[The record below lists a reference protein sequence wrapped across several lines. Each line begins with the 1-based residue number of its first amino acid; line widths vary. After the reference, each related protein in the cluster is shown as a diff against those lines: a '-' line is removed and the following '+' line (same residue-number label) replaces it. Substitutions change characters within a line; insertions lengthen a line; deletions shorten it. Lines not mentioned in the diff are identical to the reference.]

1 MLVGKRGYLY
11 SRDLSTS
18 DFCIVPPG
26 GDGWSSRV
34 DDSVR
39 RCNPVHPACNHTHV
53 GSPRPASRASHRRGT
68 AALHTCLLYTHAC
81 FTHIPALHTC
91 LLHSLRCGPAT
102 ELTYCT
108 HLLYPPTLPT
118 YSTRLLAQVRHGCI
132 PVIIMD
138 GVLMPFEG
146 VLDYASFSIRIPEA
160 DVEQLDALLR
170 AVPAARKVREYV
182 RECVRTRASRPAT
195 SALHGPFLP
204 CFLPSLPPCV
214 HPYFLSSLLAYHL
227 PSISAA
233 RQAAMRAAMAT
244 LWTRFT
250 YAKSILQPDAWLPRP
265 ELPRDYLKV
274 PPPPLATTCYLLPI
288 THYSLRTTHY
298 SLRTTHYALPPRMV
312 LLTHYLEVPPLPA
325 LADLVA
331 GGPARA
337 PPRARPPRRRLL
349 HGTAMAHEDGPALAP
364 GSQPISGEAHA
375 APDALDTIIMFLAGR
390 VDLS

>member
-160 DVEQLDALLR
+160 DVEQLDTLLR
-170 AVPAARKVREYV
+170 AVPAARKVSA
-182 RECVRTRASRPAT
+182 CVRVYVKGHHTLRPAHYT
-195 SALHGPFLP
+195 APSFL
-204 CFLPSLPPCV
+204 
-214 HPYFLSSLLAYHL
+214 PYFLSSSLAYH
-227 PSISAA
+227 PPP

-274 PPPPLATTCYLLPI
+274 PPPPLITTPLALATCCLLLTTCYSLL
-288 THYSLRTTHY
+288 TSHYSLRTY
-298 SLRTTHYALPPRMV
+298 C
-312 LLTHYLEVPPLPA
+312 LLTIRYLEVPPLPA

-331 GGPARA
+331 GGADHA

-349 HGTAMAHEDGPALAP
+349 HGTAMGHEDGPALAP
-364 GSQPISGEAHA
+364 GSQPTSGEAHA

-390 VDLS
+390 VDLDVRPTSTPQL

>member
-182 RECVRTRASRPAT
+182 RECVRTRASRPAA

-274 PPPPLATTCYLLPI
+274 PPPPLATTCYLLLI
-288 THYSLRTTHY
+288 L
-298 SLRTTHYALPPRMV
+298 TTHYAL
-312 LLTHYLEVPPLPA
+312 LTTHYALRTTSSYGTTYSLPRGA
-325 LADLVA
+325 AA
-331 GGPARA
+331 ARTRR
-337 PPRARPPRRRLL
+337 PRRGRPRPRAAARTASAPSAAAR
-349 HGTAMAHEDGPALAP
+349 HGDGPRGRTSA
-364 GSQPISGEAHA
+364 GSGVA
-375 APDALDTIIMFLAGR
+375 AYFR
-390 VDLS
+390 